1 MSRAPEDAALR
12 VAIVGAGPSG
22 LYAAVD
28 LLRRDPLATVEL
40 FDRQPC
46 FGGLVRYGVSPDHAE
61 RRKVSAFYERL
72 ALASGRFRFHGNVEI
87 GRHVS
92 HSQLCRYHDS
102 VIFRSEERRVGKGG
116 VSKCRSRW
124 SQYL

>member
-1 MSRAPEDAALR
+1 MMKSPEDAALR

-92 HSQLCRYHDS
+92 QDRKSTRLNSSH
-102 VIFRSEERRVGKGG
+102 
-116 VSKCRSRW
+116 
-124 SQYL
+124 

>member
-1 MSRAPEDAALR
+1 MMKSPEDAALR

-28 LLRRDPLATVEL
+28 LLRRDSLATVEP

-61 RRKVSAFYERL
+61 RRKVSAFYERM
-72 ALASGRFRFHGNVEI
+72 ALASGRFR
-87 GRHVS
+87 
-92 HSQLCRYHDS
+92 
-102 VIFRSEERRVGKGG
+102 RSEDRRVGHECVIRVDLGG
-116 VSKCRSRW
+116 RRTCKKK
-124 SQYL
+124 

>member
-1 MSRAPEDAALR
+1 MMKSPEDAALR

-87 GRHVS
+87 GRH
-92 HSQLCRYHDS
+92 
-102 VIFRSEERRVGKGG
+102 RSEEHTSELQPLMRISYAGLCLK
-116 VSKCRSRW
+116 KKTIPH
-124 SQYL
+124 Q

>member
-1 MSRAPEDAALR
+1 MMKSPEDAALR

-61 RRKVSAFYERL
+61 RRKVSAFYARL
-72 ALASGRFRFHGNVEI
+72 ALASGDRK
-87 GRHVS
+87 
-92 HSQLCRYHDS
+92 S
-102 VIFRSEERRVGKGG
+102 VGEGRRVTVSVDIGG
-116 VSKCRSRW
+116 CSTTKKNKRKLNEVKIQKKI
-124 SQYL
+124 SQS

>member
-1 MSRAPEDAALR
+1 MMKSPEDAALR
-12 VAIVGAGPSG
+12 VSIVGAGPSG

-28 LLRRDPLATVEL
+28 LLRRDSLATVEL

-72 ALASGRFRFHGNVEI
+72 ALGSGRFRFHGSVEI
-87 GRHVS
+87 GRQVS
-92 HSQLCRYHDS
+92 QAQLCRHHDA
-102 VIFRSEERRVGKGG
+102 VIYPSGLRSARTMKTRRSG
-116 VSKCRSRW
+116 
-124 SQYL
+124 